1 MTPGRA
7 ACDFPDVIKVLQVIA
22 GAAHGGAELFF
33 VRLVL
38 ALHRAGLDQ
47 RVVMRP
53 DPDRARLL
61 RDGGIEPIEVQFGS
75 ILALKARS
83 ALRAELKS
91 YRPDIALTWM
101 SRASWVMPKGAPIH
115 AARLGGYYPLK
126 YYRNCD
132 HMIGNTRGI
141 VDWLRREGWPAD
153 RTHYLPNFVE
163 TRRQPAVDRAS
174 LDTPAEATVIVALGR
189 LHDDKAFDVLIR
201 ALPAV
206 PGAVVWLAGDGP
218 KDAELKALAQ
228 AQGVADRIRWLGW
241 RSDVPA
247 LCAAADILCCPSRIE
262 PLGNVILEGWAQGLP
277 VVACAS
283 AGPAELLADG
293 ENGRLVAMEDHAA
306 LAAALNSVIHDRGL
320 RDHVVAGGTRTLNEH
335 FTEDAVVAAYLDF
348 FDRIRTRARAA

>member
-1 MTPGRA
+1 MT
-7 ACDFPDVIKVLQVIA
+7 KVLQVIA

-61 RDGGIEPIEVQFGS
+61 RDGGIEPVEVQFGS

-83 ALRAELKS
+83 VLRAELKN

-163 TRRQPAVDRAS
+163 TRRQPAVDRAT
-174 LDTPAEATVIVALGR
+174 LDTSTDATVIVALGR

-218 KDAELKALAQ
+218 KEAELKALAQ
-228 AQGVADRIRWLGW
+228 AEGVANRIRWLGW

-247 LCAAADILCCPSRIE
+247 LCAAADILCCPSRVE

-306 LAAALNSVIHDRGL
+306 LAIALNSVIHDAGL

-348 FDRIRTRARAA
+348 FDRVGSRARAA

>member
-1 MTPGRA
+1 VT
-7 ACDFPDVIKVLQVIA
+7 KVLQVIA

-38 ALHRAGLDQ
+38 ALHRAGVDQ

-53 DPDRARLL
+53 DADRARLL
-61 RDGGIEPIEVQFGS
+61 RDGGIEPIEVPFGS
-75 ILALKARS
+75 IMALKARKV
-83 ALRAELKS
+83 LRAELKS

-101 SRASWVMPKGAPIH
+101 SRASWVMPKGAPVH

-141 VDWLRREGWPAD
+141 VDWLRREGWAAGQ
-153 RTHYLPNFVE
+153 THYLPNFVE
-163 TRRQPAVDRAS
+163 TRRQPAVDRAG
-174 LDTPAEATVIVALGR
+174 LDTPADATVIVALGR

-206 PGAVVWLAGDGP
+206 PGAIVWLAGDGP

-228 AQGVADRIRWLGW
+228 AQGVADRVRWLGW

-283 AGPAELLADG
+283 AGPAELLVDG

-306 LAAALNSVIHDRGL
+306 LADALNSVIVDRSL
-320 RDHVVAGGTRTLNEH
+320 RDHVVAGGTRTLNEN
-335 FTEDAVVAAYLDF
+335 FTEAAVVRAYLDF
-348 FDRIRTRARAA
+348 FDQVTRGRAAA

>member
-1 MTPGRA
+1 MT
-7 ACDFPDVIKVLQVIA
+7 KVLQVIA

-61 RDGGIEPIEVQFGS
+61 RDGGIEPVEVQFGS

-174 LDTPAEATVIVALGR
+174 LDTPADATVVVALGR

-348 FDRIRTRARAA
+348 FDRIRGKARAA